1 MFAALI
7 AEPIRSGYA
16 EAASYIPQMN
26 SAWWNT
32 LSRIR
37 ERSPSNTIVVTW
49 SDYGYWVEYVAD
61 RRVLADGGS
70 VRSRIPYW
78 LGKALLAPSEAETVG
93 LLRMLECGSDTAS
106 EGAGPRGAFAKL
118 RADGLSELD
127 AADAVIALA
136 RLDRAAA
143 RVALIQRGISSAAA
157 DDVLS
162 STHCAPPPS
171 YLVLTSTM
179 NDIPGWRYT
188 GSWDLHRALAVR
200 AARPARGALNIGTLA
215 HTLGISETNAQ
226 ALIDEARA
234 LKSPVAAQNFIAPS
248 DGYLSRQWLACF
260 AAGATM
266 MICPMEEI
274 HGVTITADAA
284 LQL

>member
-1 MFAALI
+1 MSAFTNDAATNIEEAQPLDFAGLVDALGRAIYFALGSFGLLIILRRALRRTAEFREFDTIILIWFISGVFLALDASRFEIILLPAFAFWVAAAVGAGARLLVELKTLFPRRKALLSSLALLMFAALI

-16 EAASYIPQMN
+16 EAASSIPQMN

-143 RVALIQRGISSAAA
+143 RRIDSARNQF
-157 DDVLS
+157 
-162 STHCAPPPS
+162 C
-171 YLVLTSTM
+171 
-179 NDIPGWRYT
+179 
-188 GSWDLHRALAVR
+188 GS
-200 AARPARGALNIGTLA
+200 
-215 HTLGISETNAQ
+215 
-226 ALIDEARA
+226 
-234 LKSPVAAQNFIAPS
+234 
-248 DGYLSRQWLACF
+248 
-260 AAGATM
+260 
-266 MICPMEEI
+266 
-274 HGVTITADAA
+274 
-284 LQL
+284 